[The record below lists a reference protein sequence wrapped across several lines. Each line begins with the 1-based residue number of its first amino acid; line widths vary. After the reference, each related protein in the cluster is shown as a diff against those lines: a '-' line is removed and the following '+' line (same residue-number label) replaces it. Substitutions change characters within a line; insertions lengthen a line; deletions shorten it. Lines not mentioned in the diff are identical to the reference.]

1 MILSLT
7 IKPNLKTLTDSLI
20 KKIYFTLLQYY
31 KASLIFESALVFP
44 VQLP

>member
-20 KKIYFTLLQYY
+20 KKIYFGILM
-31 KASLIFESALVFP
+31 IEIN
-44 VQLP
+44 